1 MMHAEQPSESNNMSS
16 TSREIP
22 IAFQGERGAY
32 SEEAVAKLFGDAP
45 VLPLRTLNDVF
56 SAVSRREVRLGV
68 VPVENSTAGSINDTY
83 DLLLKYDLNICGE
96 TQVRVSHCL
105 MALPGEN
112 LEQVQKVYS
121 HPQALAQCEEFL
133 GKLRVEIIPSYD
145 TAGSA
150 KMIKEQ
156 NLVHC
161 AAVASRRAA
170 GFYGLNILAA
180 SIETNPRNY
189 TRFLVI
195 SHEEAQRAEKNKTS
209 IIFAANNVPGALYAC
224 MGAFANRKINLT
236 KLESR
241 PSRDRP
247 WEYVFYA
254 DFEGHK
260 DDPPCLEAL
269 AELRKN
275 KALLKILGSYPAV
288 GE

>member
-1 MMHAEQPSESNNMSS
+1 MAINP
-16 TSREIP
+16 RETP

-45 VLPLRTLNDVF
+45 VLPLPTLNDVF
-56 SAVSRREVRLGV
+56 AAVSRREVHVGV

-83 DLLLKYDLNICGE
+83 DLLLRYDLNICGE

-105 MALPGEN
+105 MALPGEKIES
-112 LEQVQKVYS
+112 LQKVYS

-133 GKLRVEIIPSYD
+133 GKLRIEVIPSYD

-150 KMIKEQ
+150 KMIKEHR
-156 NLVHC
+156 LAHC

-170 GFYGLNILAA
+170 GFYDLEILAA

-209 IIFAANNVPGALYAC
+209 IIFAANNVPGALYTC

-260 DDPPCLEAL
+260 DDAPCCEAL
-269 AELRKN
+269 ADLRRN
-275 KALLKILGSYPAV
+275 NALIKILGSYPAV